1 MGLHLCVA
9 QRGLAAQ
16 AFILT
21 LELHGEQLLLDLL
34 LDTDEA
40 RLFALHR
47 ALSRL
52 LGELVQT
59 DLMESLFALFTF
71 PWVHEDGRAEG
82 TKQIS
87 RHTCLSSHS
96 DYILTVQRETHPL
109 KIILSFALSVLSE
122 GLCPEVGWA
131 IALCHYFFVEAMC

>member
-1 MGLHLCVA
+1 MGLYFCVA

-16 AFILT
+16 VFILT

-34 LDTDEA
+34 FDADKA

-47 ALSRL
+47 ALTCL

-71 PWVHEDGRAEG
+71 PWVHEDCRAKG
-82 TKQIS
+82 
-87 RHTCLSSHS
+87 
-96 DYILTVQRETHPL
+96 
-109 KIILSFALSVLSE
+109 A
-122 GLCPEVGWA
+122 
-131 IALCHYFFVEAMC
+131 